1 MTKDRVKIGF
11 VPTRRNLFSAET
23 AIKYANLTRKKL
35 NDLEIEY
42 VDISEMNDDG
52 LLYDD
57 EGVEKITE
65 KFKAERVD
73 GLFIA
78 NGNCGNEWAVSRLA
92 KKMEVPVLLWGP
104 RDEHPAE
111 DGSRLRDSQCGLF
124 AIGKVLRRF
133 RVPFT
138 YIPNCNLDDESFS

>member
-1 MTKDRVKIGF
+1 MTKDRVDTGF
-11 VPTRRNLFSAET
+11 VPTRRNLSSAET

-35 NDLEIEY
+35 NELEIEY
-42 VDISEMNDDG
+42 VDIREMNDDG

-65 KFKAERVD
+65 KFKAERVG

-78 NGNCGNEWAVSRLA
+78 NGNFGNEWAVSRLA

-111 DGSRLRDSQCGLF
+111 DGSRLRDSQGGRL
-124 AIGKVLRRF
+124 AVGEVLRRF
-133 RVPFT
+133 
-138 YIPNCNLDDESFS
+138 SFRL